1 MSLIGPRPELVRY
14 TNQYEGEEKDILK
27 VRPGI
32 TDFSSVE
39 FINLDEIVG
48 GENAD
53 GLKNFVFRLPTIYL
67 WASEDQYFVDGIKR
81 KIGYRILIDRAISG
95 EVLEVWGDPSRVKD
109 MVYVKDFCQ
118 MLYKA
123 LFVKREKGHYNVG
136 TGVGTSLLDQIKG
149 IAEVFCWLIEKIE
162 QMKDVSPI

>member
-1 MSLIGPRPELVRY
+1 M
-14 TNQYEGEEKDILK
+14 
-27 VRPGI
+27 
-32 TDFSSVE
+32 
-39 FINLDEIVG
+39 
-48 GENAD
+48 
-53 GLKNFVFRLPTIYL
+53 
-67 WASEDQYFVDGIKR
+67 
-81 KIGYRILIDRAISG
+81 IDRAISG

-149 IAEVFCWLIEKIE
+149 IAEVFCSKDKKSEIIMKPEMPNAPQYIMDITPAKDELGYVPQYNYIEML
-162 QMKDVSPI
+162 QDMKRNMEYEKYD

>member
-1 MSLIGPRPELVRY
+1 MFDPEADNPY
-14 TNQYEGEEKDILK
+14 T
-27 VRPGI
+27 P
-32 TDFSSVE
+32 
-39 FINLDEIVG
+39 
-48 GENAD
+48 A
-53 GLKNFVFRLPTIYL
+53 FRLPTIYL
-67 WASEDQYFVDGIKR
+67 WAPEDQYFVDGIKR

-95 EVLEVWGDPSRVKD
+95 EALEVWGDPSRVKD

-149 IAEVFCWLIEKIE
+149 IAEVFCSKDKKSEIIMKPEMPNAPQYIMDITPAKDELGYVPQYNYIEML
-162 QMKDVSPI
+162 QDMKRNMEYEKYD

>member
-1 MSLIGPRPELVRY
+1 MESKE
-14 TNQYEGEEKDILK
+14 
-27 VRPGI
+27 
-32 TDFSSVE
+32 
-39 FINLDEIVG
+39 
-48 GENAD
+48 
-53 GLKNFVFRLPTIYL
+53 RL
-67 WASEDQYFVDGIKR
+67 
-81 KIGYRILIDRAISG
+81 LIDRAISG

-149 IAEVFCWLIEKIE
+149 IAEVFCSKDKKSEIIMKPEMPNAPQYIMDITPAKDELGYVPQYNYIEML
-162 QMKDVSPI
+162 QDMKRNMEYEKYD